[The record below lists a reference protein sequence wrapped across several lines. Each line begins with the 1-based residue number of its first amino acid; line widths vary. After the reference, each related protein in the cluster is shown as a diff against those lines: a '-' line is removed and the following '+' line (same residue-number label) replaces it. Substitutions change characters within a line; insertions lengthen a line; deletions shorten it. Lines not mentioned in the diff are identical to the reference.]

1 MESSNEIIL
10 SKTILEN
17 IFSFHRIFNKYLT
30 EREPPTGIFFP
41 TSDDLLPMIP
51 QNIKDRFNLLIKDVS
66 DKLELLYRSQQ
77 FQKVYREHREHYK
90 ENEDILDWTF
100 GKNGIEQLLPISVYI
115 FIKKCNLKCD
125 TFHDTLVLFDNLC
138 RLSFSCKCSNNIV
151 S

>member
-1 MESSNEIIL
+1 MESSNEIIF
-10 SKTILEN
+10 SKAILEN

-77 FQKVYREHREHYK
+77 FQKVYRENREHYK

-115 FIKKCNLKCD
+115 FIKKFNLKCD
-125 TFHDTLVLFDNLC
+125 NFH
-138 RLSFSCKCSNNIV
+138 
-151 S
+151 

>member
-10 SKTILEN
+10 SKAILEN
-17 IFSFHRIFNKYLT
+17 IFSIHRIFNKYLT

-77 FQKVYREHREHYK
+77 FQKVYREHYK

-115 FIKKCNLKCD
+115 FIKKFNLKCD
-125 TFHDTLVLFDNLC
+125 NFH
-138 RLSFSCKCSNNIV
+138 
-151 S
+151 